1 MSRTLPPAARPL
13 AAVVLLAGTAALTRA
28 SSWRKPLGTDTGQYL
43 YIGDLVL
50 HGGTPYT
57 DAVTNKGP
65 LTYLLFAVIRLG
77 AGTSM
82 TAVRL
87 ALLAFA
93 VVAAVALGAYV
104 AHFAGRAAGALAA
117 VAFALFAGL
126 PALQGADPNTEQFGI
141 ALIVGSW
148 WLATQSARGAGWSLA
163 AGASIA
169 AAVAMNPAFGLAL
182 PFVAFEV
189 VRASRRRAD
198 LPPPRRSGPEGGARC
213 PSGRWDGRTS
223 ARRVAL
229 ATAGGLAVAL
239 PLLVWLLASGALDDM
254 WHQVVDYALNRA
266 DGSVTEGAVPDDGT
280 STGSDGE
287 GTLGLPARGLWLL
300 GVLGLL
306 VACTEARLRRV
317 ALPLLAWVVVCW
329 ARVKVATYEFPH
341 HYYPVVPAL
350 AAGLALGGLRFAEL
364 VPRPRVRWALA
375 AVVLAIPLWQ
385 WVAVP
390 ERDALDVPPGLRWGK
405 EFRSFSLAYPVASF
419 VRAHTRE
426 DDRILVAGTDAE
438 VYWLADR
445 HASSPYFDVFPILAD
460 GRRAGQRAN
469 DVAYDPPAAIV
480 AMPGAEDADPFF
492 VDLLALHEFP
502 PAYEVDGA
510 RVWLLKR

>member
-1 MSRTLPPAARPL
+1 MLAAAVSRTLPPAARPV
-13 AAVVLLAGTAALTRA
+13 AAAVLLAGLAALTRA

-43 YIGDLVL
+43 YVGDLIL

-65 LTYLLFAVIRLG
+65 MTYVLFALIRLA

-126 PALQGADPNTEQFGI
+126 PALQGADPNTEQLGVAF
-141 ALIVGSW
+141 IVGSW
-148 WLATQSARGAGWSLA
+148 WLATRSGRGARWPVA
-163 AGASIA
+163 AGVSIA
-169 AAVAMNPAFGLAL
+169 AAAAMNPALGLAL
-182 PFVAFEV
+182 PFTAFEV
-189 VRASRRRAD
+189 ARASRTGVLRR
-198 LPPPRRSGPEGGARC
+198 L
-213 PSGRWDGRTS
+213 
-223 ARRVAL
+223 AL

-239 PLLVWLLASGALDDM
+239 PFLLWLLAKGALDDM
-254 WHQVVDYALNRA
+254 WRQVVDFALDRA
-266 DGSVTEGAVPDDGT
+266 DGSVTRGAVRDDGT
-280 STGSDGE
+280 ATGSDGT

-306 VACTEARLRRV
+306 VACTEARMRRV
-317 ALPLLAWVVVCW
+317 AVPLLAWVVVCW

-350 AAGLALGGLRFAEL
+350 AAGLALGALRAGAL
-364 VPRPRVRWALA
+364 VAGPRLRWALA
-375 AVVLAIPLWQ
+375 AVVLVIPLWH
-385 WVAVP
+385 WVGEP
-390 ERDALDVPPGLRWGK
+390 ERDALDVPPRLRWGE
-405 EFRSFSLAYPVASF
+405 EFRSFSLAYPIASF

-426 DDRILVAGTDAE
+426 DDRILVAGTDPE
-438 VYWLADR
+438 VYWLAGR
-445 HASSPYFDVFPILAD
+445 RASTPYFDVFPLLAD
-460 GRRAGQRAN
+460 RHRVGRRAN

-502 PAYEVDGA
+502 PAFELDGA
-510 RVWLLKR
+510 RVWLLAR